1 MCNVFFLSSRTHEH
15 PPHVEYNPTFP
26 RHLNCHIHSKKTR
39 LRQNL
44 TLNRKSVSPPSHLF
58 AELFD
63 SLKCHLCL
71 RLDHHSPG
79 AEDRSGRLWV
89 QLRTCA
95 SPRCPDWNPSNI
107 GVQHEISSHRSD
119 WRFGV
124 KVRSTRTLYLNAC
137 VVNGCVSPKLLMC
150 VRCFN
155 RLAGVVEASF
165 ENN

>member
-1 MCNVFFLSSRTHEH
+1 MLSII
-15 PPHVEYNPTFP
+15 PPSQGIPTVTYTP
-26 RHLNCHIHSKKTR
+26 KKPR

-124 KVRSTRTLYLNAC
+124 KVRSMRTLYLNAC

-165 ENN
+165 KNN